1 MKISS
6 KLKECEDSLAVL
18 RLAICSD
25 LRRNI
30 LVSLDEEGKS
40 LSDLRS
46 ELQISSSTAI
56 HALRE
61 LEKSDLVFQD
71 EYRNYLLTNIGSI
84 IAIKLLDFS
93 SAAEVLKEHR
103 RFWIEHDLTGI
114 PNYMLEKIGWLN
126 NSKVIQIDP
135 LDIVKTHSS
144 YISFIKKAKWVKGV
158 SPIFS
163 PDYPSV
169 FNELI
174 ESNVDIEIILTDAV
188 LKRLV
193 DAIGWGNLKDLINNH
208 YLKLLIADK
217 DLKVAFTAT
226 NDILSLGLFT
236 TNGVYDVKYDLVST
250 DERAV
255 RWGAELFEYYREKA
269 TPLELGMSKDLLEP
283 VNTLTG
289 SIAKHLSPGKY

>member
-1 MKISS
+1 MKIRS
-6 KLKECEDSLAVL
+6 KTKVDENVLAIL

-30 LVSLDEEGKS
+30 LASLGEEGKS
-40 LSDLRS
+40 LSDLRN

-71 EYRNYLLTNIGSI
+71 ESRNYLLTSIGSI

-93 SAAEVLKEHR
+93 SAAEVLKKHR

-114 PNYMLEKIGWLN
+114 PDYMLEKIGWLN

-135 LDIVKTHSS
+135 LDIIKTHNS
-144 YISFIKKAKWVKGV
+144 YISFIKKAEWVKGV

-169 FNELI
+169 FKELI
-174 ESNVDIEIILTDAV
+174 ESNADIQVIVTDAV

-193 DAIGWGNLKDLINNH
+193 DAIGWGDLKDLINNH
-208 YLKLLIADK
+208 YLEILIANK

-226 NDILSLGLFT
+226 NAFLSLGLFT
-236 TNGVYDVKYDLVST
+236 TNDVYDVKYDLVST

-255 RWGAELFEYYREKA
+255 HWGVELFEYYREKA
-269 TPLELGMSKDLLEP
+269 TPLELYMSKDLLEP
-283 VNTLTG
+283 VNTITG
-289 SIAKHLSPGKY
+289 SIAEHLSPGKY